1 MCVNNRRSP
10 IVGVRYKCTI
20 CDDLDF
26 CANCEA
32 LPTNPHNRS
41 HPMIKFRTPV
51 RDATINT
58 YTENEFGVSLKM
70 GDRRS
75 AAVQAGSEPATT
87 ATQTEDVA
95 ATDQAESTTVV
106 ASTVSEKTSETAVS
120 PEPQPEP
127 QALFVRDTVADGTE
141 MAPDVVFEQT
151 WTLHNPGPVPW
162 PAGCSV
168 RFVGGEPM
176 FNVDTK
182 HPFSVSEV
190 ITAMSSNELET
201 PVPVGESADFK
212 VTLKSPSRPGTSIS
226 YWRLKLPDGKPF
238 GHKLWCDI
246 RVTEKKTS
254 PVQEPEKSPLQPSES
269 NMIFPKLEKS
279 TASSAHEETIVAP
292 VAAPSVTGTDRTD
305 DDAGLLEDVESL
317 TLEDVTDGEEEFLTD
332 EEYDI
337 LDASDQEMSRE

>member
-1 MCVNNRRSP
+1 MCVSKQRSP
-10 IVGVRYKCTI
+10 IVGVRYKCAI

-41 HPMIKFRTPV
+41 HPLIKFQTPV
-51 RDATINT
+51 RDVTINT
-58 YTENEFGVSLKM
+58 FAENEFGMSLKM

-75 AAVQAGSEPATT
+75 AAVQVGSEPATT

-95 ATDQAESTTVV
+95 PTDQAESTTAV
-106 ASTVSEKTSETAVS
+106 ASTVSEKTTEKAMS

-141 MAPDVVFEQT
+141 MGPGVVFEQT

-162 PAGCSV
+162 PAGCMV

-182 HPFSVSEV
+182 HPFDIDTVNA
-190 ITAMSSNELET
+190 AMSSNELQA
-201 PVPVGESADFK
+201 PVPVGESADFT

-246 RVTEKKTS
+246 RVTEKTS
-254 PVQEPEKSPLQPSES
+254 PVEETKEVAPQPSES

-279 TASSAHEETIVAP
+279 TASSAQEAAVAP
-292 VAAPSVTGTDRTD
+292 AAAPSVTGTDKTED
-305 DDAGLLEDVESL
+305 DSGVLEDMESL
-317 TLEDVTDGEEEFLTD
+317 TLEEVTDGEEFLTD

-337 LDASDQEMSRE
+337 LDASDQELSRE